1 MDLGQPVQPA
11 NLKRILQML
20 RPPPRQNEDQ
30 IETNFAVPTALVG
43 SLPKIGGTMHALPR
57 YGAGFHRR
65 HCRPPLDLHQDHPP
79 PNDPIAFGEQK
90 YDRQSIAPVPTA

>member
-30 IETNFAVPTALVG
+30 IETNFAVPAALVG
-43 SLPKIGGTMHALPR
+43 
-57 YGAGFHRR
+57 
-65 HCRPPLDLHQDHPP
+65 
-79 PNDPIAFGEQK
+79 
-90 YDRQSIAPVPTA
+90 